1 MSHACEAPEVQRFP
15 VLRRKL
21 EDVMGKFLRDGIKPA
36 ERMIGN
42 MIEMEVILCSFLEI
56 SLLISKSWSMIL
68 IISEYVGDI
77 SGVSWVYTLYF
88 E

>member
-1 MSHACEAPEVQRFP
+1 MLVRSRYNCANETFLQMSHACETPEVQRFP

-56 SLLISKSWSMIL
+56 SLLISKS
-68 IISEYVGDI
+68 
-77 SGVSWVYTLYF
+77 
-88 E
+88 